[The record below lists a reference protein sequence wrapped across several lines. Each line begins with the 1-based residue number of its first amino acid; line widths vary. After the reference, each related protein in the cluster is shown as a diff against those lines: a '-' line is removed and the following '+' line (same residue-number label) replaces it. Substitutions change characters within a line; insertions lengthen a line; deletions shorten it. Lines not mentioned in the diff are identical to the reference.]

1 MSDRFVRFLFVARWA
16 SAIVALLYHLRFL
29 QFVDY
34 SAVQAKTTLSKA
46 FYFVTS
52 LGHESFAVFFV
63 LDGIVA
69 GLILLRHRASGSVE
83 RAAVS
88 RHLGA
93 LYRVLLPALFLGAVL
108 DATGVRFFNHSGL
121 YTAFPEFSTL
131 TLSVASLLGNLFM
144 LQPFVVPTF
153 GSNGMLYLLSYL
165 FWCFVLFALFV
176 HAERLGKPRGHAVQ
190 AALLLLVVL
199 FMPYQFLSWAA
210 IWLAGIAVVFLGESR
225 VLRPPLPLAAACF
238 IGALALSRLIDAA
251 PALLPESLGAW
262 MLQNKY
268 LLVGAAF
275 AALARALYPE
285 HAPRAASPFVT
296 VVGMQDG
303 RAGQI
308 ASFTFFCHFPV
319 MMLIAAAGSAL
330 LGQPLMRQ
338 PSAAAYAA
346 FTLLAA
352 ACLAVTV
359 MVAMTVAGTH
369 HELGGRPSPVRRSHR
384 WQN

>member
-1 MSDRFVRFLFVARWA
+1 MSERFVRFLFVARWA

-34 SAVQAKTTLSKA
+34 NAVQAKTTLSKV
-46 FYFVTS
+46 FYFVTG

-63 LDGIVA
+63 IDGIVA
-69 GLILLRHRASGSVE
+69 GLILLRHRASGSVD

-93 LYRVLLPALFLGAVL
+93 LYRVLLPGLFLGAVL
-108 DATGVRFFNHSGL
+108 DATGVRFFSHAGL

-131 TLSVASLLGNLFM
+131 TLSAASLLGNLFM

-190 AALLLLVVL
+190 AALLILVVL

-210 IWLAGIAVVFLGESR
+210 IWLMGIAVIFLGESR
-225 VLRPPLPLAAACF
+225 ILRPPLPLAIACF
-238 IGALALSRLIDAA
+238 VGALALSRLLGAAIDTE
-251 PALLPESLGAW
+251 PGLLPEALGAW
-262 MLQNKY
+262 LLQNKY

-275 AALARALYPE
+275 AALARAMYPE
-285 HAPRAASPFVT
+285 YAPRGASPFVT
-296 VVGMQDG
+296 VVSVQDG

-308 ASFTFFCHFPV
+308 ASLTFFCHFPV

-338 PSAAAYAA
+338 PSAAAYGVFA
-346 FTLLAA
+346 LLAG

-359 MVAMTVAGTH
+359 TVARTVAGTR
-369 HELGGRPSPVRRSHR
+369 HELGHRPSPVRRTH
-384 WQN
+384 

>member
-34 SAVQAKTTLSKA
+34 DAVQAKTTLSKA
-46 FYFVTS
+46 FYFVTG

-69 GLILLRHRASGSVE
+69 GLILLRHRASGSVD

-93 LYRVLLPALFLGAVL
+93 LYRVLLPGLFLGAVL
-108 DATGVRFFNHSGL
+108 DATGVRFFNHAGL

-131 TLSVASLLGNLFM
+131 SLSVAALLGNLFM

-190 AALLLLVVL
+190 AALLILVVL

-225 VLRPPLPLAAACF
+225 VLRPPLPLAVACF
-238 IGALALSRLIDAA
+238 TGALALSRLLGAA
-251 PALLPESLGAW
+251 PGLLPEAPGAW
-262 MLQNKY
+262 LLLNKY

-285 HAPRAASPFVT
+285 HAPRVASPFVT

-330 LGQPLMRQ
+330 LDQPLMRQ
-338 PSAAAYAA
+338 PSAPAYAA
-346 FTLLAA
+346 FALLAA
-352 ACLAVTV
+352 GCLAVTV
-359 MVAMTVAGTH
+359 MVARTVAGTR
-369 HELGGRPSPVRRSHR
+369 HELGHRSSPVRRPR
-384 WQN
+384 